1 MAFFNNNRSTLA
13 AYAMLPLAAMV
24 STASFA
30 QTWKINLRDA
40 DLTAFINEVADITGK
55 SFAVDPRV
63 RGNVT
68 VISNKALNKTEVYD
82 LFLGVLNVNGVV
94 AIPSGNTI
102 KLVPDSN
109 VKSSGIPYDA
119 RHRASGDQI
128 VTRVIWLDNTNAND
142 LIPALR
148 PLMPQFAHLS
158 AVAGTNALIV
168 SDRASNIYQLETIIR
183 NLDGTGQ
190 NDIEAVTL
198 QSSQAEEMIGLL
210 EAMSSTGASK
220 DPKGSRI
227 RLIADNR
234 TNRIIIKGDTATRK
248 RIRQMIETLDVPA
261 ADRLGGLKVFRLKY
275 ASAKNLSEIL
285 QGLVTGQAV
294 SSNNNSANSNNNST
308 SNLLN
313 GTSDNQSLTANN
325 NTSSGINLNS
335 NNNSNNQNSISSFN
349 ANGVSIIADATQNA
363 LVVKAD
369 PQLMREIESAIQQL
383 DIRRQQVLIEA
394 AIIEVE
400 GSDADQLGVQWALG
414 DISSGIGLIN
424 FDNFGS
430 SLKNIAAGY
439 LTGGAAG
446 AGSAVGAGT
455 SLVLGDYR
463 EGSDGSRKLYGA
475 MIQALKEKTKSN
487 LLSTPSI
494 VTMDNEEAYIVV
506 GENVP
511 FVTGSV
517 STGAAG
523 VANPYTT
530 IERKDV
536 GVTLKVV
543 PHIGDGGSVRL
554 EVEQEVSDVKTNKGE
569 ASDLVTSKRAIKT
582 SILAEHGQTIVL
594 GGLISDNTQ
603 HGRQSV
609 PGLGSIPVLGKLFS
623 SEGKSNVKRNLLIF
637 IHPTIVGNS
646 ADVKKMSQQRYNQL
660 YSLQLALDTDGNF
673 AKLPESVEDIYQ
685 QRIPVSK
692 GVAPAPVQPAPVAQP
707 QVTQPVVTTPVAI
720 EPPVKR
726 QTIAVPNGSRQT
738 SSNYHVLPTQPQS
751 TKKVTVA
758 QSTHTMNVKVNE
770 SVLVREIQQSV
781 VQKIDQPMVV
791 AGLSRSFQ
799 LDEASAS
806 ANRMNDHKDEYR
818 TIHLNPENLL
828 AFQKNQP
835 FTQSTPSCQNGNGY
849 SLCYD

>member
-1 MAFFNNNRSTLA
+1 MALFNNNRSAWAFCVA
-13 AYAMLPLAAMV
+13 APLMAMV
-24 STASFA
+24 STASYA

-55 SFAVDPRV
+55 NFAVDPRV

-68 VISNKALNKTEVYD
+68 VISNKALNKNEVYD

-119 RHRASGDQI
+119 RSRASGDQI
-128 VTRVIWLDNTNAND
+128 VTRVLWLENTNPND

-148 PLMPQFAHLS
+148 PLMPQFAHLA
-158 AVAGTNALIV
+158 AVPGTNALIV
-168 SDRASNIYQLETIIR
+168 SDRASNIYQLETIVR

-190 NDIEAVTL
+190 NDIEAVSL
-198 QSSQAEEMIGLL
+198 QSSQAEEMIGLI
-210 EAMSSTGASK
+210 ESMTATGGAK
-220 DPKGSRI
+220 DVRGSRV
-227 RLIADNR
+227 RVIADNR
-234 TNRIIIKGDTATRK
+234 TNRIIIKGDPATRK
-248 RIRQMIETLDVPA
+248 RVRQIIETLDVPA

-275 ASAKNLSEIL
+275 ASAKNLAEIL

-294 SSNNNSANSNNNST
+294 SSTSSSGRSSSSSSSLNSSSNLNNNTNTGSSA
-308 SNLLN
+308 
-313 GTSDNQSLTANN
+313 
-325 NTSSGINLNS
+325 NTSSGIQLNTGM
-335 NNNSNNQNSISSFN
+335 NNEQGGITSFN
-349 ANGVSIIADATQNA
+349 GNGVSIIADTTQNS

-369 PQLMREIESAIQQL
+369 PQLMREIESAIDQL

-400 GSDADQLGVQWALG
+400 GTDADQLGVQWALG
-414 DISSGIGLIN
+414 DISSGVGLVN
-424 FDNFGS
+424 FDNFGT

-439 LTGGAAG
+439 LTAGGAG
-446 AGSAVGAGT
+446 AASAVGAGS

-463 EGSDGSRKLYGA
+463 EGSDGSRRLYGA
-475 MIQALKEKTKSN
+475 MIQALKETTKSN

-543 PHIGDGGSVRL
+543 PHIGEDGTVRL
-554 EVEQEVSDVKTNKGE
+554 EVEQEVSDVKASKGQ
-569 ASDLVTSKRAIKT
+569 AQDLVTSKRAIKT

-594 GGLISDNTQ
+594 GGLISDNTSY
-603 HGRQSV
+603 GRQAV
-609 PGLGSIPVLGKLFS
+609 PGLGAIPGIGRLFR
-623 SEGKSNVKRNLLIF
+623 SEGKSNQKRNLLIF
-637 IHPTIVGNS
+637 IHPTIVGDRNE
-646 ADVKKMSQQRYNQL
+646 VRKLTQQRYGQL
-660 YSLQLALDTDGNF
+660 YSLQLALDSDGNF
-673 AKLPESVEDIYQ
+673 AKLPDNVDDVYQ

-692 GVAPAPVQPAPVAQP
+692 TPLQKSAYQTVPTAPVKTQPAA
-707 QVTQPVVTTPVAI
+707 VVVTPVAI
-720 EPPVKR
+720 EP
-726 QTIAVPNGSRQT
+726 A
-738 SSNYHVLPTQPQS
+738 LQP
-751 TKKVTVA
+751 
-758 QSTHTMNVKVNE
+758 
-770 SVLVREIQQSV
+770 RV
-781 VQKIDQPMVV
+781 VQPVQQVEK
-791 AGLSRSFQ
+791 S
-799 LDEASAS
+799 
-806 ANRMNDHKDEYR
+806 
-818 TIHLNPENLL
+818 
-828 AFQKNQP
+828 KNTVTTTTLRP
-835 FTQSTPSCQNGNGY
+835 KS
-849 SLCYD
+849 